1 MHNKIMNAYLL
12 CQLLKELELGGYT
25 EIPVKLTLDEQLLLY
40 CYKRL
45 DERDRLDILG
55 FLSEKISH

>member
-12 CQLLKELELGGYT
+12 FQLLKELELGGYT
-25 EIPVKLTLDEQLLLY
+25 EITVKLTLDEQLLLY

>member
-12 CQLLKELELGGYT
+12 FQLLKELELGGYT

-45 DERDRLDILG
+45 DER
-55 FLSEKISH
+55 